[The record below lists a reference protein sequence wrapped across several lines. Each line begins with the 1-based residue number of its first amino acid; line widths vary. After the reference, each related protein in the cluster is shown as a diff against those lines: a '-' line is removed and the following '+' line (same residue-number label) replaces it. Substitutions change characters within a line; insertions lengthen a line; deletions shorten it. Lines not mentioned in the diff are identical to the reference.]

1 MSFFSKA
8 IQGAER
14 FLDKVDEGVVEA
26 QRKLEERAKQAGL
39 VQEVEED
46 EEDDEE
52 ETEEDE
58 DELYEEEDEGHEGLI
73 DDDDAEW
80 NEDWEDDWGGK
91 GKRPSG
97 GGEWTDGHKIENDPE
112 RSSERENPSAAIPGT
127 LVENNSGNAPLL
139 QVLVDNHGQDEDI
152 GGEPD
157 TAGRSAG
164 LESTEVDGIENK
176 GNMLEHVVA
185 DVQDGDVSAR
195 EASKHPPP
203 APILVDNVPAADSRG
218 TVAEGVSKDV
228 HERVQGGLA
237 QGSKDE
243 LVAELK
249 NALQAQLDLEA
260 RLSDFHDMAAD
271 SSGRMKSAEEDREKN
286 ARIVAKLENELSKA
300 QMGLK
305 SARKQKIQSEKR
317 LRAAESAHQEKFAA
331 MTEKYDEL
339 QTEMEAA
346 QEELYQFRKEQAL
359 ASRTLRQ
366 NSELVDHLEKENVDM
381 KKKLVNMEELLRQE
395 QSSSSDTVKILENEV
410 ENLQRKNE
418 ESMRSARKAKQETDA
433 ETGKTIAGLTRSLNE
448 LKVDKAVIEAENER
462 LRDIV
467 KSEKEAGM
475 VTSDSARREASTALD
490 ELEREIQAHRKT
502 EKEARMR
509 EENLEASAAASA
521 QALADAER
529 SVRAEKER
537 AVALEEE
544 LRECEHLLTL
554 EKAARSEL
562 ETRIEFEERD
572 KSKAYELENKI
583 SLLQRDLEAEKDK
596 RLRLAEE
603 NDSKDTLLKDLQESV
618 KQDNHARFGQHEL
631 AEMETQVRSLAD
643 ATLQKQSQVEL
654 LRGENKALQNQL
666 DLERKR
672 TRDAQNLIHAFS
684 AQSKD
689 RERDLE
695 GGRARELRVHT
706 RAGQVLHQFDRLSL
720 GFLSTIRREPLV
732 RMVFVAYL
740 VFSHLF
746 IYIVL
751 HHTSSQA
758 HIDPNN

>member
-26 QRKLEERAKQAGL
+26 QRKIEERAKQAGL

-46 EEDDEE
+46 DEDEE

-58 DELYEEEDEGHEGLI
+58 DDVYEEEDEDREGLI

-80 NEDWEDDWGGK
+80 NEDWEDGWVGK
-91 GKRPSG
+91 GKGPSE
-97 GGEWTDGHKIENDPE
+97 GGESKDDHNIENEPE
-112 RSSERENPSAAIPGT
+112 RSSESENPSAETPGT
-127 LVENNSGNAPLL
+127 LVESNTDNAPTLE
-139 QVLVDNHGQDEDI
+139 VVVDTQGDDKDI

-157 TAGRSAG
+157 IASRGAGSAG
-164 LESTEVDGIENK
+164 TEFDGADNK
-176 GNMLEHVVA
+176 GNTPETVVA
-185 DVQDGDVSAR
+185 DVQDGEASTG
-195 EASKHPPP
+195 EASKHLPPTP
-203 APILVDNVPAADSRG
+203 VLVDDVPSADSTSPR
-218 TVAEGVSKDV
+218 AEGVSKDV
-228 HERVQGGLA
+228 HERVEGWA
-237 QGSKDE
+237 QGSKDV

-249 NALQAQLDLEA
+249 KALQAQLDLEA
-260 RLSDFHDMAAD
+260 RLSDFHNEAAN
-271 SSGRMKSAEEDREKN
+271 SSRMITSAEEDKEKN
-286 ARIVAKLENELSKA
+286 ARIVVKLENELSKA

-305 SARKQKIQSEKR
+305 SARKQKTKSEKR
-317 LRAAESAHQEKFAA
+317 LKAAESAHQEKFAA

-339 QTEMEAA
+339 QNEMESA

-381 KKKLVNMEELLRQE
+381 KKNLINLEELLKQE
-395 QSSSSDTVKILENEV
+395 KSSSSETVRILEKEV
-410 ENLQRKNE
+410 ENLQRNHE
-418 ESMRSARKAKQETDA
+418 ESARNTRKAKQEAET
-433 ETGKTIAGLTRSLNE
+433 ETGKTIASLTRSLNE
-448 LKVDKAVIEAENER
+448 IKVDKAVIEAENER

-502 EKEARMR
+502 EREARMR

-521 QALADAER
+521 EALADAER
-529 SVRAEKER
+529 SVLAEKEH
-537 AVALEEE
+537 AVALVEE
-544 LRECEHLLTL
+544 LRECEHLLSH

-562 ETRIEFEERD
+562 QKRIDSGERD
-572 KSKAYELENKI
+572 KSQLYELENKI

-596 RLRLAEE
+596 KLRLADE
-603 NDSKDTLLKDLQESV
+603 NDSKDMLLKDLQQKV
-618 KQDNHARFGQHEL
+618 KEASHERLGQHEL

-643 ATLQKQSQVEL
+643 ATLHKQSQVEL

-666 DLERKR
+666 ELERKR
-672 TRDAQNLIHAFS
+672 TREAQNLIQAFS

-706 RAGQVLHQFDRLSL
+706 RAGQVVHHFDRLSL